1 MSEKLIDYIAEKTC
15 LYASDLPLPENSAVI
30 LRVIS
35 QIPTELFTPGD
46 WSASLSYLMG
56 KRLRFGTPEAAKDY
70 YIKYLIENLSKMESN
85 P

>member
-1 MSEKLIDYIAEKTC
+1 MSEKLIDYIAEKTS

-46 WSASLSYLMG
+46 WSASLRYLMG
-56 KRLRFGTPEAAKDY
+56 KHLRFGTPEAAKDY
-70 YIKYLIENLSKMESN
+70 YVKYLIENLPEAKPN
-85 P
+85 L